1 MASQTPARPQF
12 ARRPRT
18 ALLLAA
24 STLALTAAGAAQAQ
38 DADEGARAVD
48 DIIVTGTRVQGR
60 SRLDTLVPV
69 DVVTSETLQNRG
81 TTELAAQ
88 LAATVPALTFPRPSL
103 TDGTDAV
110 RPASLRGQGPDQTLV
125 LVNGVR
131 RHTSA
136 LLNVNGTVGRGSAAV
151 DLNAI
156 PSTAVDRIEVLR
168 DGASA
173 QYGSDAIAG
182 VINLRL
188 REASSGGGATVTY
201 GQYLSSVDFHRG
213 GRRDLS
219 DGASVTVAGWQGF
232 AVGDDGF
239 LTVSAEHRDRE
250 HTNRSDID
258 PRATPERVRARF
270 GDPDTEDLAV
280 YANFGKP
287 LSGQWEAYGWAG
299 YLTRQ
304 GSSAAGVRLPT
315 DNAQNPDYPGV
326 GRIYP
331 DGYLPLIETETEDF
345 TIAGGLRGVIGGFDV
360 DVNLGYGLNRLDYA
374 VADTLN
380 PSLGPTSPTYFGN
393 AGGLRYSQLVFGA
406 DFTQA
411 FDAGLAGPLNVAFG
425 LEARNETFEIVPGD
439 LESYVGFPQSPF
451 NFSPGA
457 RGFGGFAPQNAV
469 DVDRH
474 NVGIYAELE
483 AEVVENLTLSGAV
496 RFEDYSDFGTST
508 TGKIAAR
515 YDVSPAFAVRGAVS
529 TGFRAPSLHQQ
540 YYTSVSITY
549 LAGVPDPVQS
559 GTFPSNGAIARAL
572 GGVDLEAEDSVNVSA
587 GVVWRKGGFE
597 LTVDAYRIQIDD
609 RIILSNLLQGSATAA
624 PGTNARVIYDLLS
637 GTDATAARFFING
650 VDTETSGI
658 DIVARNQVTLD
669 NGGVFV
675 LTGAANVNSY
685 KVTRLPYTDTFS
697 STSTLPER
705 VALFGR
711 QDVVRFE
718 EGVPPWK
725 TVFQADLS
733 DGPWALTTRASTYGS
748 VTSAGTSAAT
758 DSETGVRTLIDL
770 EGRYRFTDNVS
781 LAVGADNLFDTYPSQ
796 ISTTLNTTGA
806 SPFSSFSPF
815 GFNGRYV
822 YARLNLSW

>member
-24 STLALTAAGAAQAQ
+24 STLALAGAGAAQAQ
-38 DADEGARAVD
+38 DADDTARAVD
-48 DIIVTGTRVQGR
+48 DVIVTGTRVQGR

-69 DVVTSETLQNRG
+69 DVITSETLQNRG

-103 TDGTDAV
+103 TDGSDAI

-156 PSTAVDRIEVLR
+156 PSTAIDRIEVLR

-188 REASSGGGATVTY
+188 REAASGGGATVTY
-201 GQYLSSVDFHRG
+201 GQYLSSVDFNRG
-213 GRRDLS
+213 GRRDLT
-219 DGASVTVAGWQGF
+219 DGATVTVAGWQGF
-232 AVGDDGF
+232 ALGDDGF
-239 LTVSAEHRDRE
+239 LTVSAEYRDRE

-287 LSGQWEAYGWAG
+287 LDGVWEAYGWAG

-345 TIAGGLRGVIGGFDV
+345 TVAGGLRGVLGGFDV
-360 DVNLGYGLNRLDYA
+360 DVNLGYGSNRLDYA
-374 VADTLN
+374 VANTIN
-380 PSLGPTSPTYFGN
+380 PSLGPTSPTYFPN

-411 FDAGLAGPLNVAFG
+411 FETGFAGPLNVAFG

-439 LESYVGFPQSPF
+439 LESYVGYPQSPF

-474 NVGIYAELE
+474 NVGVYLDLETEL
-483 AEVVENLTLSGAV
+483 VENFTVSGAV

-515 YDVSPAFAVRGAVS
+515 YDVSPEFAVRGAVS

-540 YYTSVSITY
+540 YYTSVSITF
-549 LAGVPDPVQS
+549 LSGVPDPVQS
-559 GTFPSNGAIARAL
+559 GTFPSNSAIARAL
-572 GGVDLEAEDSVNVSA
+572 GGTDLEPEESFNVSA
-587 GVVWRKGGFE
+587 GVVWRSGGFE
-597 LTVDAYRIQIDD
+597 LTVDAYAIKIDD
-609 RIILSNLLQGSATAA
+609 RIILSNLLQGNASAA
-624 PGTNARVIYDLLS
+624 PGTNARVIYDLLA

-650 VDTETSGI
+650 VDTETRGV
-658 DIVARNQVTLD
+658 DIVARNRWNLE
-669 NGGVFV
+669 NGGTFV
-675 LTGAANVNSY
+675 VTAAANVNDY
-685 KVTRLPYTDTFS
+685 DVTSIPYTDTFS

-711 QDVVRFE
+711 QDVARFE
-718 EGVPPWK
+718 EGTPPWK
-725 TVFQADLS
+725 AVLQGDWS
-733 DGPWALTTRASTYGS
+733 HGPFGVTTRASLYGS
-748 VTSAGTSAAT
+748 VLSAAAT
-758 DSETGVRTLIDL
+758 PAGDSETGVRSIIDL
-770 EGRYRFTDNVS
+770 EGRYSFTDNVS
-781 LAVGADNLFDTYPSQ
+781 LAFGADNLFDTYPSQ
-796 ISTTLNTTGA
+796 ISTALNATGTA
-806 SPFSSFSPF
+806 PFSSFSPF

-822 YARLNLSW
+822 YARLNVSW